1 MSIQRF
7 PAVNNS
13 GSSEALFKGS
23 WNADTNTPALANT
36 DNVTAGT
43 NYYVSDA
50 GTVNL
55 GAGNITFEV
64 GDIVIYNGTVWS
76 RIDATDAVVSV
87 AGKSGV
93 ITLDKADVGLP
104 NVDNTSDANKP
115 ISSATLSALAGKV
128 DVDGAKVLSD
138 NNYTTT
144 EKNKL
149 AGIASGAQVNTVTSV
164 ASKTGA
170 VSLVKA
176 DVGLPNVD
184 NTSDANKPV
193 STAQLAAL
201 NLKANSANP
210 TFTGTVSGV
219 TKTHVGLPNVPNT
232 DATNA
237 SNIGSGIL
245 PDARLSANIRRSL
258 VDSFPVDDNIIPS
271 CVVSLAEVAKTYNL
285 PGALTSA
292 PSCIAKVVGL
302 GAQSGQFTARAE
314 VTATDTVTVYYSY
327 NDNSAGTIDIGEKT
341 VYIENTKA

>member
-13 GSSEALFKGS
+13 GSSETLFKGS

-50 GTVNL
+50 GTVDL
-55 GAGNITFEV
+55 GAGNISFEV
-64 GDIVIYNGTVWS
+64 GDIVINNGTVWS

-93 ITLDKADVGLP
+93 VTLDKTDVGLP

-115 ISSATLSALAGKV
+115 ISSATLTALDGKV
-128 DVDGAKVLSD
+128 NVDGAKVLSD

-193 STAQLAAL
+193 STAQQTAL

-237 SNIGSGIL
+237 SNIGTGTL
-245 PDARLSANIRRSL
+245 PDARLSTNIRRSL

-271 CVVSLAEVAKTYNL
+271 CVVGLAEVAKTYNL

-302 GAQSGQFTARAE
+302 GAQSGQFTVRAE
-314 VTATDTVTVYYSY
+314 VTATNTVTVYYSY